1 MNRRSV
7 GVDFGSRRI
16 GIAICDAG
24 GMVAT
29 PHETIKRVGDERVE
43 HARILEIASEIE
55 ATGIVVGLPI
65 DLAGE
70 EGVAARAVRSEAR
83 RLGEKTD
90 LSVHLHDER
99 LTTVSADRSLRE
111 QGVRRSERKDVID
124 QVAAATLLQSWLDNG
139 DASTDESP
147 DPAVLRGD
155 ST

>member
-43 HARILEIASEIE
+43 HAAILEIAAEIE

-70 EGVAARAVRSEAR
+70 EGIAARGVRSETR
-83 RLGEKTD
+83 RLAKKTE
-90 LSVHLHDER
+90 LPVHLHDER

-124 QVAAATLLQSWLDNG
+124 QVAAATLLQSWLDSLDG
-139 DASTDESP
+139 TADQRLS
-147 DPAVLRGD
+147 RGD

>member
-1 MNRRSV
+1 MSRRTV

-43 HARILEIASEIE
+43 HGRILEIAGDIE
-55 ATGIVVGLPI
+55 ATGIVIGLPI

-70 EGVAARAVRSEAR
+70 EGVAARSVSAEAR
-83 RLGEKTD
+83 RLGKKTD
-90 LSVHLHDER
+90 LPIHLHDER

-111 QGVRRSERKDVID
+111 QGVRRSDRKDVID
-124 QVAAATLLQSWLDNG
+124 QVAAATLLQSWLDG
-139 DASTDESP
+139 AGATADQADH
-147 DPAVLRGD
+147 RGD